1 MKFQEKSSLQL
12 FSLHTKYMK
21 KVEKINQHYSS
32 ANEIKEENNAQIVHK
47 IQFSN
52 LKSGIHL

>member
-1 MKFQEKSSLQL
+1 
-12 FSLHTKYMK
+12 MK